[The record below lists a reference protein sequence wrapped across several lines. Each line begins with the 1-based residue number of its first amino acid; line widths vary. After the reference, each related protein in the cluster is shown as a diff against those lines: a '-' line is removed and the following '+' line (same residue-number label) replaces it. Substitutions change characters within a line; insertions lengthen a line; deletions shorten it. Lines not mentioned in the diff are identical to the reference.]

1 MQARKKESQMKTW
14 PVACFLLAAILAV
27 CLPMAAHHGGAST
40 EEETTEF
47 KNVTV
52 TKFAWANPH
61 CLVFFDVKGADGK
74 VVNWAAETGAPQQL
88 LLNGWHKTI
97 LKPGDIV
104 TVHMRVAKSG
114 QPAGRF
120 SKIVMADGTV
130 VGEEGVNAAPPTGG
144 GYR

>member
-1 MQARKKESQMKTW
+1 MKAW
-14 PVACFLLAAILAV
+14 LGASLLFAGLLV
-27 CLPMAAHHGGAST
+27 LCLPMSAHHGGAST

-61 CLVFFDVKGADGK
+61 CLVFFDVKDANGK

-104 TVHMRVAKSG
+104 TVYMRVAKSG

-120 SKIVMADGTV
+120 SRIVMADGTV
-130 VGEEGVNAAPPTGG
+130 VGEEGVNAAPPSGG
-144 GYR
+144 GFRY